1 MGDGWNGGMM
11 EYGGRLRIMEK
22 YGGKGRA
29 GPIPALESVDEIH
42 IRGNTMTDLPSGE
55 HSIES
60 NVVRCLAQ
68 NPLVYALGLLVE
80 CPQKERR
87 ANCPL
92 HEMDGLSFAEKVD
105 ALQAMAP
112 SKLSEWL
119 QHHIECMAQG
129 GMSIPT
135 RNVAP
140 PNSKLF
146 VLLAEDD
153 PHTRFSLELTLKR
166 AGHRVK
172 VAENADSLL
181 AVLASMTSE
190 ERGRVDLLVTD
201 LNMPGKNGE
210 DLICELDGLGRM
222 LPVVVITAYGSAG
235 VEAELRRRG
244 HVTILNKP
252 FHPDELVSAVNRTCA
267 RYEEETKTKESP

>member
-1 MGDGWNGGMM
+1 
-11 EYGGRLRIMEK
+11 
-22 YGGKGRA
+22 
-29 GPIPALESVDEIH
+29 
-42 IRGNTMTDLPSGE
+42 MTNLPSGE
-55 HSIES
+55 RSIES

-80 CPQKERR
+80 CPQKNR
-87 ANCPL
+87 APNCPL
-92 HEMDGLSFAEKVD
+92 HDLDALSFSEKVE
-105 ALQAMAP
+105 ALQALPP

-129 GMSIPT
+129 GMSIPM
-135 RNVAP
+135 RNSATKD
-140 PNSKLF
+140 SKLF

-172 VAENADSLL
+172 VAESADHLL
-181 AVLASMTSE
+181 EVLAAMTSE
-190 ERGRVDLLVTD
+190 ERGQVDLLVTD
-201 LNMPGKNGE
+201 LNMPGKKGE
-210 DLICELDGLGRM
+210 ELIREMDRLGRM

-244 HVTILNKP
+244 NVTVLNKP
-252 FHPDELVSAVNRTCA
+252 FHPDELVTTVKLTYA
-267 RYEEETKTKESP
+267 RYEEETKTKGIL

>member
-11 EYGGRLRIMEK
+11 DYGGRVWISKK
-22 YGGKGRA
+22 YGDKRAA
-29 GPIPALESVDEIH
+29 GPIPAFESMEETHIH
-42 IRGNTMTDLPSGE
+42 GKPMTDQLTGE
-55 HSIES
+55 RSIES

-92 HEMDGLSFAEKVD
+92 HEMDGLSFPEKVD
-105 ALQAMAP
+105 ALQTMAP

-129 GMSIPT
+129 GMSIPA
-135 RNVAP
+135 RNL
-140 PNSKLF
+140 SKTGTQYFL
-146 VLLAEDD
+146 LLAEDD

-181 AVLASMTSE
+181 EALAAMTPE
-190 ERGRVDLLVTD
+190 ERGQVDLLVTD

-210 DLICELDGLGRM
+210 DLIRELDGLGRM

-244 HVTILNKP
+244 HVTLLNKP
-252 FHPDELVSAVNRTCA
+252 FHPDELVSAVNRTYA
-267 RYEEETKTKESP
+267 RYEEEMKTKKSL